1 MCMIDDADGTVTVIE
16 NGRYFRAMLEHKCAE
31 CRRVIE
37 RGESYHAE
45 VYVFDRELTR
55 HKTCTHCMVVRQ
67 WLQDECGGWCY
78 GSVEEDAADHSSG
91 YGMDLARA
99 VIGMR
104 WQWRGPSGRLLKVPA
119 PIRTGDELRTAIAKA
134 TGGQA

>member
-1 MCMIDDADGTVTVIE
+1 MCMIDDADGTVTSLGP
-16 NGRYFRAMLEHKCAE
+16 GRYVTARREHKCAE
-31 CRRVIE
+31 CARRIGA
-37 RGESYHAE
+37 GESY
-45 VYVFDRELTR
+45 FREAYTWDGNFTL

-119 PIRTGDELRTAIAKA
+119 PIRTGDELRAAIAKA
-134 TGGQA
+134 EGV